1 MNTAG
6 TRRWHNNE
14 PRGLSQLLA
23 SLCSCLLLI
32 FATLP
37 GKRLSQKVF
46 LVALMIAVYKQCY
59 SVPFKTHF
67 RTENAYIQELYWY
80 KMISLYYL

>member
-1 MNTAG
+1 MNTVG

-23 SLCSCLLLI
+23 NSCLLLI

-46 LVALMIAVYKQCY
+46 LGALMIAGYKQSY
-59 SVPFKTHF
+59 LVPFKTHF
-67 RTENAYIQELYWY
+67 RTENA
-80 KMISLYYL
+80 